1 MNPVPDIYR
10 ILPEVILTLTGVAV
24 MLIDASLPPAL
35 PRRMLGW
42 VAAIGTT
49 IALWASLWQLSLPEG
64 TGFYSTVETSAFTVF
79 FHVLICGIVLVAL
92 LLSLDTLPE
101 HTHHQGEFYALIA
114 FGAVGMCLLTSAV
127 ELLVVFVALE
137 ISSISTY
144 ILAGW
149 RKHTGRGPE
158 AAIKYFLLGSFATA
172 FLLYGIALVFGATGT
187 TQIYQIAQLA
197 PAAQN
202 QSLIIA
208 ALALMLVGIL
218 FKVSAAPFHVWTPDV
233 YEGAPSPVVALL
245 STAPKA
251 AAFAL
256 LLRVVYE
263 MLPNL
268 HYLWAPLLWIVAV
281 LSMTVGNLA
290 ALRQQNVKRMLA
302 YSAIAHAGYL
312 LAAFAGLSNQNGLS
326 ESGIAAAA
334 FYIAAYAAM
343 NVGIFAV
350 VTLVAGYEEQLSL
363 IDDYRGLVYRSPL
376 LGSLLIFFL
385 ISLIGVPFTGGFFG
399 KFYSF
404 SAAVG
409 GGAIWLAIIGLLNSG
424 LAAAYYLRLVV
435 VAAQRPLPDTDSSAD
450 SANIAAPRPL
460 VGAAVIAALF
470 LAVAATLVLGII
482 PGATLDAAQSAAHT
496 LQAPPQTAAVDPLVA
511 SHEPARIKS
520 NRLPR
525 VRSGTLRSSPKAL
538 ASIQSMKDLHDRGIA
553 LNLGN

>member
-1 MNPVPDIYR
+1 MTPVPDIYR
-10 ILPEVILTLTGVAV
+10 ILPEVILALAGVAI
-24 MLIDASLPPAL
+24 MLIDASLPPAW
-35 PRRMLGW
+35 PRRPLGW

-64 TGFYSTVETSAFTVF
+64 TGFFSTVETSAFTVF
-79 FHVLICGIVLVAL
+79 FHILICGIILVTL

-101 HTHHQGEFYALIA
+101 NTHHQGEFYALIV
-114 FGAVGMCLLTSAV
+114 FGAVGMCLLTAAV
-127 ELLVVFVALE
+127 ELLVVFIALE

-149 RKHTGRGPE
+149 RKQTARGPE

-187 TQIYQIAQLA
+187 TQIYQIAALA

-202 QSLIIA
+202 QTLVLA

-268 HYLWAPLLWIVAV
+268 RSIWAPLLWIVAV

-312 LAAFAGLSNQNGLS
+312 LAAFAGIG
-326 ESGIAAAA
+326 EIGIAAAS

-350 VTLVAGYEEQLSL
+350 VTLVAGYDEELSL
-363 IDDYRGLVYRSPL
+363 IDDYRGLIYRSPI

-385 ISLIGVPFTGGFFG
+385 MSLIGIPFTGGFFG

-404 SAAVG
+404 TAAVG

-424 LAAAYYLRLVV
+424 LAAAYYLRLAL
-435 VAAQRPLPDTDSSAD
+435 VAAQRSPDAPESGTGR
-450 SANIAAPRPL
+450 IAPPKPA

-496 LQAPPQTAAVDPLVA
+496 LQAPPQTPVPAVADPA
-511 SHEPARIKS
+511 SSAR
-520 NRLPR
+520 
-525 VRSGTLRSSPKAL
+525 
-538 ASIQSMKDLHDRGIA
+538 
-553 LNLGN
+553 

>member
-1 MNPVPDIYR
+1 
-10 ILPEVILTLTGVAV
+10 
-24 MLIDASLPPAL
+24 
-35 PRRMLGW
+35 
-42 VAAIGTT
+42 
-49 IALWASLWQLSLPEG
+49 
-64 TGFYSTVETSAFTVF
+64 
-79 FHVLICGIVLVAL
+79 
-92 LLSLDTLPE
+92 
-101 HTHHQGEFYALIA
+101 
-114 FGAVGMCLLTSAV
+114 MCLLTSAV
-127 ELLVVFVALE
+127 ELLVVFIALE

-144 ILAGW
+144 VLAGW
-149 RKHTGRGPE
+149 RKQTGRSPE

-202 QSLIIA
+202 QSLVIA

-256 LLRVVYE
+256 LLRIVYE
-263 MLPNL
+263 MFPNL
-268 HYLWAPLLWIVAV
+268 RSLWAPLLWIVAV

-312 LAAFAGLSNQNGLS
+312 LAAFAGIGSI
-326 ESGIAAAA
+326 GIAAAS

-350 VTLVAGYEEQLSL
+350 VTLVAGYDEQLSL
-363 IDDYRGLVYRSPL
+363 IDDYRGLVYRSPI

-385 ISLIGVPFTGGFFG
+385 ISLIGIPFTGGFFG
-399 KFYSF
+399 KFYAF

-409 GGAIWLAIIGLLNSG
+409 GGAVWLAIIGLLNSG
-424 LAAAYYLRLVV
+424 LAAAYYLRLAL
-435 VAAQRPLPDTDSSAD
+435 VAAQHPSDDQR
-450 SANIAAPRPL
+450 IAAPKPQ
-460 VGAAVIAALF
+460 VGPAVIAALF

-496 LQAPPQTAAVDPLVA
+496 LQAPPQTAVPTVADPVL
-511 SHEPARIKS
+511 PAR
-520 NRLPR
+520 
-525 VRSGTLRSSPKAL
+525 
-538 ASIQSMKDLHDRGIA
+538 
-553 LNLGN
+553 

>member
-35 PRRMLGW
+35 PRRPLGW
-42 VAAIGTT
+42 IAAIGTT
-49 IALWASLWQLSLPEG
+49 MALWASLWQLSLPQG
-64 TGFYSTVETSAFTVF
+64 TGFFSTVETSAFTIF

-101 HTHHQGEFYALIA
+101 DSHHQGEYYALIV
-114 FGAVGMCLLTSAV
+114 FGAVGMCLLTGAV
-127 ELLVVFVALE
+127 ELLVVFIALE

-144 ILAGW
+144 ILAGY
-149 RKHTGRGPE
+149 RKNTARGPE
-158 AAIKYFLLGSFATA
+158 ASIKYFLLGSFATA
-172 FLLYGIALVFGATGT
+172 FLLYGVALTFGATGT
-187 TQIYQIAQLA
+187 TQIYEIARLA
-197 PAAQN
+197 PTAQN
-202 QSLIIA
+202 HSLILA
-208 ALALMLVGIL
+208 GSALMLVGIL

-256 LLRVVYE
+256 LLRVIYE
-263 MLPNL
+263 IFPSL
-268 HYLWAPLLWIVAV
+268 HGLWAPLMWFVAV

-290 ALRQQNVKRMLA
+290 ALRQENVKRMLA

-312 LAAFAGLSNQNGLS
+312 LAAFAGLGTT
-326 ESGIAAAA
+326 GIAAAS

-350 VTLVAGYEEQLSL
+350 ITLVSGYDEQLPFVQ
-363 IDDYRGLVYRSPL
+363 DFRGLIFRSPL

-385 ISLIGVPFTGGFFG
+385 VSLGGIPFTGGFFG

-404 SAAVG
+404 TAAVG

-424 LAAAYYLRLVV
+424 LAAAYYLRLAL
-435 VAAQRPLPDTDSSAD
+435 VAVQRPSNNQGDDAGP
-450 SANIAAPRPL
+450 APHVGVA
-460 VGAAVIAALF
+460 VGAALL
-470 LAVAATLVLGII
+470 LAVAATLVLGIA
-482 PGATLDAAQSAAHT
+482 PGEVLHAADNGAHT
-496 LQAPPQTAAVDPLVA
+496 LQAPPQADTPSLNADPP
-511 SHEPARIKS
+511 PAR
-520 NRLPR
+520 
-525 VRSGTLRSSPKAL
+525 
-538 ASIQSMKDLHDRGIA
+538 
-553 LNLGN
+553 

>member
-1 MNPVPDIYR
+1 VNPVPDIDR
-10 ILPEVILTLTGVAV
+10 ILPEVILALSGVAI
-24 MLIDASLPPAL
+24 MLIDASLPAAW
-35 PRRMLGW
+35 PRRPLGW
-42 VAAIGTT
+42 IAAIGTT
-49 IALWASLWQLSLPEG
+49 IALWASVWQLSLPEG
-64 TGFYSTVETSAFTVF
+64 AGFYSTVETSAFTVF
-79 FHVLICGIVLVAL
+79 FHILICGIVLVAL
-92 LLSLDTLPE
+92 LLSLDALPQ
-101 HTHHQGEFYALIA
+101 HTHHQGEFYALIV

-127 ELLVVFVALE
+127 ELLVVFIALE

-172 FLLYGIALVFGATGT
+172 FLLYGIALIFGATGT
-187 TQIYQIAQLA
+187 TQIYQIALLA
-197 PAAQN
+197 PVAQN
-202 QSLIIA
+202 QTLVLA

-218 FKVSAAPFHVWTPDV
+218 FKVSAVPFHVWTPDV

-263 MLPNL
+263 MFPQLRSI
-268 HYLWAPLLWIVAV
+268 WAPLLWIVAV
-281 LSMTVGNLA
+281 LSMSVGNLA

-312 LAAFAGLSNQNGLS
+312 LAAFAGTS
-326 ESGIAAAA
+326 EIGIAAAS

-350 VTLVAGYEEQLSL
+350 VTLVAGYDEQLSL
-363 IDDYRGLVYRSPL
+363 IDDYRGLVYRSPI

-385 ISLIGVPFTGGFFG
+385 ISLIGIPFTGGFFG

-404 SAAVG
+404 TAAVG
-409 GGAIWLAIIGLLNSG
+409 GGAIWLAVIGLLNSG

-435 VAAQRPLPDTDSSAD
+435 VAAQRPRPDSLSDSSAD
-450 SANIAAPRPL
+450 SDRIAAPRPA

-482 PGATLDAAQSAAHT
+482 PGAILDAAQSAAHT
-496 LQAPPQTAAVDPLVA
+496 LQAPPQTAVPDPG
-511 SHEPARIKS
+511 PQAR
-520 NRLPR
+520 
-525 VRSGTLRSSPKAL
+525 
-538 ASIQSMKDLHDRGIA
+538 
-553 LNLGN
+553 